1 MKYLSSFTLPENLNS
16 KGFFLIAG
24 PFAFFTTVQSAIA
37 FQSSIRPSNN
47 QMGQTQGCKKKL
59 AAETSRDVKKTHTS
73 YQQFVQ
79 QSSIFRVS
87 KTLHFG
93 NPFYVWRKKIT
104 GKSSDTMVFF
114 LKQRSRTSKNQIG
127 QSSPHRGEVLWKKE
141 GWSFWFD
148 SLSKSKGMRWE
159 EKRSLQ
165 LLFERS
171 PNEAKK
177 NVFQQKLV
185 YKTCNINFGSV
196 SVCCSP
202 HCFLPWGGWEC
213 PGPNDFGS
221 FLQQLGRGQMV
232 LLHYGWL
239 SKGLW

>member
-114 LKQRSRTSKNQIG
+114 SKTKKQNIKKSDWPEFSTSWG
-127 QSSPHRGEVLWKKE
+127 SLMKKRR
-141 GWSFWFD
+141 
-148 SLSKSKGMRWE
+148 L
-159 EKRSLQ
+159 
-165 LLFERS
+165 
-171 PNEAKK
+171 
-177 NVFQQKLV
+177 
-185 YKTCNINFGSV
+185 
-196 SVCCSP
+196 
-202 HCFLPWGGWEC
+202 
-213 PGPNDFGS
+213 
-221 FLQQLGRGQMV
+221 V
-232 LLHYGWL
+232 LLV
-239 SKGLW
+239 

>member
-59 AAETSRDVKKTHTS
+59 AAGTSRDVKKTHTS

-104 GKSSDTMVFF
+104 GKSSDTMDFF
-114 LKQRSRTSKNQIG
+114 SKTKKQNIKKSDWPEFSTSWG
-127 QSSPHRGEVLWKKE
+127 SLMKKRR
-141 GWSFWFD
+141 
-148 SLSKSKGMRWE
+148 L
-159 EKRSLQ
+159 
-165 LLFERS
+165 
-171 PNEAKK
+171 
-177 NVFQQKLV
+177 
-185 YKTCNINFGSV
+185 
-196 SVCCSP
+196 
-202 HCFLPWGGWEC
+202 
-213 PGPNDFGS
+213 
-221 FLQQLGRGQMV
+221 V
-232 LLHYGWL
+232 LLV
-239 SKGLW
+239 